1 MNAEMQK
8 NYGLQCALDDLEL
21 TGKNLFLVL
30 DYLQRFT
37 HIYKVEWATRAIT
50 VSEPF
55 DKYRIR
61 VWYRDETEN
70 VIAIMHG

>member
-8 NYGLQCALDDLEL
+8 NYGLQCALDDLDL
-21 TGKNLFLVL
+21 VGLNLFDAL

-37 HIYKVEWATRAIT
+37 HIYKIEWATRAKQVI
-50 VSEPF
+50 EPF

-61 VWYRDETEN
+61 VWYRDETQA